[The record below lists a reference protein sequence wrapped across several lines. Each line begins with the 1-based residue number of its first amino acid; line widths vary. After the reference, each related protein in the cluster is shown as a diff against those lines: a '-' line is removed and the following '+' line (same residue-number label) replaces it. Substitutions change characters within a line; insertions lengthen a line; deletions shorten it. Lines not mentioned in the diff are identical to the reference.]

1 MKIKKETA
9 PVGTESTQDN
19 YITTKKNIKCLIKMG
34 TRDKPVT
41 REHLKVATGMTDRQN
56 RAIIEDLRKDGMRIC
71 STAQK
76 GGYWIAR
83 TEKEYKAFRTEYL
96 SGAYKRLETVKK
108 MDNITEG
115 QVEMEG

>member
-1 MKIKKETA
+1 MRIKKRNDPQRA
-9 PVGTESTQDN
+9 ESTQLE
-19 YITTKKNIKCLIKMG
+19 YTTAKNNIKYLVEMG

-41 REHLKVATGMTDRQN
+41 REHLEVATGMTDRTN
-56 RAIIEDLRKDGMRIC
+56 RAIIEDLRKEGVRIC

-83 TEKEYKAFRTEYL
+83 TEKEYKAFRKEYL

>member
-1 MKIKKETA
+1 MKIKKETTPGKA
-9 PVGTESTQDN
+9 ESTQQQ
-19 YITTKKNIKCLIKMG
+19 YITAKENIKYLVEMG
-34 TRDKPVT
+34 TRDKPVL
-41 REHLKVATGMTDRQN
+41 REHLQTATGYTDRQN

-83 TEKEYKAFRTEYL
+83 TEREYKAFRTEYL
-96 SGAYKRLETVKK
+96 SGATKRFKTVEA
-108 MDNITEG
+108 MDMATEG

>member
-1 MKIKKETA
+1 MKNKETTPGRA
-9 PVGTESTQDN
+9 ESTQQQ
-19 YITTKKNIKCLIKMG
+19 YITAKENIKYLVEMG

-56 RAIIEDLRKDGMRIC
+56 RAIIEDLRKDGVRIC

-96 SGAYKRLETVKK
+96 SGAYRRLETVKA
-108 MDNITEG
+108 MDEFIEE
-115 QVEMEG
+115 QIEMED